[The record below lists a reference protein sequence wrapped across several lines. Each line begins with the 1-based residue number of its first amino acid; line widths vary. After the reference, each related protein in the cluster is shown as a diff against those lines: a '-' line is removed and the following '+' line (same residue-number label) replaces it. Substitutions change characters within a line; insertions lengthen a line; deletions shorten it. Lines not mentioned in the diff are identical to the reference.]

1 MRTSQLYIQDN
12 NQAVTMLYSFR
23 FESSKQIAGKRPP
36 PLKQTLVNPT
46 LKNPK
51 HATVLS
57 ENNINYDHPLNPM
70 SVAEIRAQR
79 IQREKKQSQA
89 AAVSSTFTSLFGR
102 KYFGFL
108 SSFEKIV
115 YYIHCPSK
123 ICQHLHVGYN
133 LMKTIYYLCI

>member
-1 MRTSQLYIQDN
+1 
-12 NQAVTMLYSFR
+12 MLYSFR

-79 IQREKKQSQA
+79 IQREKKQNQA
-89 AAVSSTFTSLFGR
+89 AAVSLMFD
-102 KYFGFL
+102 YFALWGGGALRNNIYF
-108 SSFEKIV
+108 
-115 YYIHCPSK
+115 YIK
-123 ICQHLHVGYN
+123 KKALRN
-133 LMKTIYYLCI
+133 IY